1 MYEIKFTTQFKKY
14 VKLVKKQNKNL
25 DLMFDIIEKLANGE
39 KIDKK
44 YRDHSLYGN
53 YKGVR
58 ECHLEPDL
66 LLLYQYKEEIL
77 VLLLTILGSHSEI
90 FNK

>member
-1 MYEIKFTTQFKKY
+1 
-14 VKLVKKQNKNL
+14 
-25 DLMFDIIEKLANGE
+25 MFDIIEKLANGE